1 MVEIKGNKK
10 RAIRAVLKTR
20 PVDLK
25 IGKRGLTPEFLRE
38 CAKILGRDSMIKLGL
53 PADKDLQNKLM
64 VEFTKE
70 TSALCIA
77 KVGKTA
83 AFYQSSE

>member
-1 MVEIKGNKK
+1 MVEINGEKK

-53 PADKDLQNKLM
+53 PADKELQNKLLE
-64 VEFTKE
+64 EFAKE
-70 TSALCIA
+70 TSVLCIA

-83 AFYQSSE
+83 AFYQTNE

>member
-1 MVEIKGNKK
+1 MVEMKGSEK
-10 RAIRAVLKTR
+10 RAIRGILKTR
-20 PVDLK
+20 PIDLK

-53 PADKDLQNKLM
+53 PAGKDLQDKLM
-64 VEFTKE
+64 DEFSEE
-70 TSALCIA
+70 TSALFIA

-83 AFYQSSE
+83 AFYQSNG